1 MTDAELAKFIKT
13 VYFTFDRA
21 LVPKE
26 LSEYVAAW
34 APYLKEFD
42 YEVAQQILPNVCLGK
57 EYPPRPWEIRVALI
71 DHAKQIAHPPSTT
84 AAWVFYQQL
93 MAEVASGAV
102 QERVVH
108 PVVHATLASISGMG
122 LNNQFD
128 AKRFESLYED
138 KVKEWFKNTYWIG
151 TNQ

>member
-26 LSEYVAAW
+26 LTEYTAAW
-34 APYLKEFD
+34 APYLQEFD
-42 YEVAQQILPNVCLGK
+42 YPVAQQILPNVCMGK
-57 EYPPRPWEIRVALI
+57 EFPPRPWEIRVALI
-71 DHAKQIAHPPSTT
+71 DHTQQIVHPPSTT
-84 AAWVFYQQL
+84 SAWVFYQQL
-93 MAEVASGAV
+93 MIDVASGTV

-108 PVVHATLASISGMG
+108 PVVHSTLAAISGIG

-138 KVKEWFKNTYWIG
+138 KVKEWFKNTYGIG
-151 TNQ
+151 INQ

>member
-26 LSEYVAAW
+26 LSEYVTAW
-34 APYLKEFD
+34 APYVQEFD
-42 YEVAQQILPNVCLGK
+42 YAVAQQVLPNVCMGK
-57 EYPPRPWEIRVALI
+57 EFPPRPWEIRVALI
-71 DHAKQIAHPPSTT
+71 DYTQQIVHPPSTT

-93 MAEVASGAV
+93 MTEVASGAV

-108 PVVHATLASISGMG
+108 PVVQTTLAAISGIG

-138 KVKEWFKNTYWIG
+138 KVKEWFKNTYGTG